1 MAGLWRVGGVSCW
14 VVEVCWAAE
23 VCCGWLS
30 TASVRLQ
37 PRGGGGGCGRD
48 GIVGVREGG
57 GGGRAGSG
65 WAGRDG
71 DGDVMC
77 VCEW

>member
-1 MAGLWRVGGVSCW
+1 MAGLRRVGGGSGRAAA
-14 VVEVCWAAE
+14 VCGAA
-23 VCCGWLS
+23 VMCCGWLS
-30 TASVRLQ
+30 GASVRLQ
-37 PRGGGGGCGRD
+37 LRGGGGGCGRD